1 MDRKYYKV
9 FKTLY
14 DNLEKNG
21 YKVREIFGEK
31 NWTIKR
37 ANSICDWI
45 FTRLYYFDDFQIDE
59 KL

>member
-45 FTRLYYFDDFQIDE
+45 FTRLYYFDDF
-59 KL
+59 